1 MWILLVIS
9 LLVFGISGI
18 LYYKVINEYNTIQ
31 KINEDII
38 QQNNTIEE
46 KNKELR
52 QISES
57 LKIEKIM
64 VSNQLN
70 DLQNEHK
77 REKERLQDLQ
87 NTINTTIDNQ
97 NQLAQ
102 TAYENYCENLEN
114 KKRIKEQEILESE
127 EWLNKA
133 LEKHQEEV
141 LNNMEILDSKYKK
154 EKDKIEEDLEQLK
167 ATRAAIIQANIKEK
181 EIEENSTFYC
191 LTISEIDKADIKML
205 ENIKPQLNKPRVLSM
220 LIWSTFFQ
228 KPMTTLCN
236 NIIGTSTVTGIYK
249 ITNQVTKE
257 CYIGQSVDISK
268 RWKDHAKCG
277 LGIDTPAGNKL
288 YKAMQTYG
296 IWNFSWEVLEQCSK
310 DLLDEKEKYY
320 IELYDSYNYGYNS
333 NTGIGRK

>member
-18 LYYKVINEYNTIQ
+18 LYYKVINEHNTIQ

-52 QISES
+52 KISES
-57 LKIEKIM
+57 LKIEKVM

-77 REKERLQDLQ
+77 REKERLRDLQ
-87 NTINTTIDNQ
+87 DTINTTIDNQ
-97 NQLAQ
+97 SQLAQ
-102 TAYENYCENLEN
+102 TAYENYCKNLEN

-320 IELYDSYNYGYNS
+320 IELYDSYNFGYNS

>member
-18 LYYKVINEYNTIQ
+18 LYYKVINEHNTIQ

-154 EKDKIEEDLEQLK
+154 EKDKIKEDLEQLK

-320 IELYDSYNYGYNS
+320 IDLYDSYNFGYNS

>member
-1 MWILLVIS
+1 MWILLAIS

-18 LYYKVINEYNTIQ
+18 LYYKVINEHNTIQ

-64 VSNQLN
+64 VSNQLD
-70 DLQNEHK
+70 DLQKEHK
-77 REKERLQDLQ
+77 REKERLRDLQ
-87 NTINTTIDNQ
+87 DTINTTIDNQ
-97 NQLAQ
+97 SQLAQ
-102 TAYENYCENLEN
+102 TAYENYCKNLEN

-320 IELYDSYNYGYNS
+320 IELYDSYNFGYNS

>member
-9 LLVFGISGI
+9 LLVFGTSGI
-18 LYYKVINEYNTIQ
+18 FYYKAINEHNTIQ
-31 KINEDII
+31 KINKDII

-52 QISES
+52 KTSES

-77 REKERLQDLQ
+77 REKERLRYLQD
-87 NTINTTIDNQ
+87 TINTTINNQ

-236 NIIGTSTVTGIYK
+236 NIIGTSTITGIYK

-320 IELYDSYNYGYNS
+320 IELYDSYNFGYNS

>member
-1 MWILLVIS
+1 MWILLAIS

-18 LYYKVINEYNTIQ
+18 LYYKVINEHNTIQ

-52 QISES
+52 KISES

-77 REKERLQDLQ
+77 REKERLRDLQ
-87 NTINTTIDNQ
+87 DTINTTIDNQ
-97 NQLAQ
+97 SQLAQ
-102 TAYENYCENLEN
+102 TAYENYCKNLEN

-228 KPMTTLCN
+228 KSMTTLCN

-320 IELYDSYNYGYNS
+320 IELYDSYNFGYNS

>member
-18 LYYKVINEYNTIQ
+18 LYYKVINEHNTIQ

-114 KKRIKEQEILESE
+114 KKRIKEQEIFESE

-320 IELYDSYNYGYNS
+320 IELYDSYNFGYNS

>member
-18 LYYKVINEYNTIQ
+18 FYYKAINEHNTIQ

-52 QISES
+52 KISES
-57 LKIEKIM
+57 LKIEKTM

-70 DLQNEHK
+70 DLQKEHK
-77 REKERLQDLQ
+77 REKERLRDLQ
-87 NTINTTIDNQ
+87 DTINTTIDNQ

-320 IELYDSYNYGYNS
+320 IELYDSYNFGYNS

>member
-1 MWILLVIS
+1 
-9 LLVFGISGI
+9 
-18 LYYKVINEYNTIQ
+18 
-31 KINEDII
+31 
-38 QQNNTIEE
+38 
-46 KNKELR
+46 
-52 QISES
+52 
-57 LKIEKIM
+57 M

-87 NTINTTIDNQ
+87 DTINTTIDNQ

-320 IELYDSYNYGYNS
+320 IDLYDSYNFGYNS
-333 NTGIGRK
+333 NTGIERK

>member
-18 LYYKVINEYNTIQ
+18 LYYKVINEHNTIQ

-52 QISES
+52 KISES

-77 REKERLQDLQ
+77 REKERLRYLQD
-87 NTINTTIDNQ
+87 TINTTIDNQ

-320 IELYDSYNYGYNS
+320 IELYDSYNFGYNS

>member
-1 MWILLVIS
+1 MWILLAIS

-18 LYYKVINEYNTIQ
+18 LYYKVINEHNTIQ

-52 QISES
+52 KISES

-77 REKERLQDLQ
+77 REKERLRDLQ
-87 NTINTTIDNQ
+87 DTINTTIDNQ
-97 NQLAQ
+97 SQLAQ
-102 TAYENYCENLEN
+102 TAYENYCKNLEN
-114 KKRIKEQEILESE
+114 KKRIKEQEIFESE

-228 KPMTTLCN
+228 KSMTTLCN

-320 IELYDSYNYGYNS
+320 IELYDSYNFGYNS

>member
-18 LYYKVINEYNTIQ
+18 LYYKVINEHNTIQ

-57 LKIEKIM
+57 LKIEKVM

-77 REKERLQDLQ
+77 REKERLRDLQ
-87 NTINTTIDNQ
+87 DTINTTIDNQ
-97 NQLAQ
+97 SQLAQ
-102 TAYENYCENLEN
+102 TAYENYCKNLEN

-320 IELYDSYNYGYNS
+320 IELYDSYNFGYNS

>member
-1 MWILLVIS
+1 MWILLAIS

-18 LYYKVINEYNTIQ
+18 LYYKVINEHNNIQ

-52 QISES
+52 KTSES

-77 REKERLQDLQ
+77 REKQRLQDLQ

-167 ATRAAIIQANIKEK
+167 VTRAAIIQANIKEK

-220 LIWSTFFQ
+220 LIWSTFLQ

-277 LGIDTPAGNKL
+277 LGIDTPVGNKL
-288 YKAMQTYG
+288 YKAMQIYG
-296 IWNFSWEVLEQCSK
+296 IWNFSWEILEQCSK

-320 IELYDSYNYGYNS
+320 IDLYDSYNFGYN
-333 NTGIGRK
+333 

>member
-18 LYYKVINEYNTIQ
+18 LYYKVINEHNTIQ

-52 QISES
+52 KISES

-77 REKERLQDLQ
+77 REKERLRDLQ
-87 NTINTTIDNQ
+87 DTINTTIDNQ

-320 IELYDSYNYGYNS
+320 IDLYDSYNFGYNS

>member
-1 MWILLVIS
+1 MWILLAIS

-18 LYYKVINEYNTIQ
+18 LYYKVINEHNTIQ

-52 QISES
+52 KISES

-77 REKERLQDLQ
+77 REKERLRDLQ
-87 NTINTTIDNQ
+87 DTINTTIDNQ

-181 EIEENSTFYC
+181 EIEENSNFYC

-277 LGIDTPAGNKL
+277 LGIDTPTGNKL

-320 IELYDSYNYGYNS
+320 IDLYDSYNFGYNS

>member
-18 LYYKVINEYNTIQ
+18 LYYKVINEHNTIQ

-46 KNKELR
+46 KNKELKK
-52 QISES
+52 ISES

-333 NTGIGRK
+333 TKGNK

>member
-18 LYYKVINEYNTIQ
+18 LYYKVINEHNTIQ

-70 DLQNEHK
+70 DLQNESK
-77 REKERLQDLQ
+77 REKERVRDLQD
-87 NTINTTIDNQ
+87 TINTTIDNQ

-154 EKDKIEEDLEQLK
+154 EKAEIEEDLEQLK

-236 NIIGTSTVTGIYK
+236 NIIGTSTATGIYK

-320 IELYDSYNYGYNS
+320 IELYDSYNFGYNS

>member
-18 LYYKVINEYNTIQ
+18 LYYKVINEHNPIQ

-57 LKIEKIM
+57 LKIEKII

-87 NTINTTIDNQ
+87 DTINTTIDNQ
-97 NQLAQ
+97 SQLAQ
-102 TAYENYCENLEN
+102 TAYENYCKNLEN

-320 IELYDSYNYGYNS
+320 IELYDSYNFGYNS

>member
-18 LYYKVINEYNTIQ
+18 LYYKVINEHNTIQ

-52 QISES
+52 KISES

-77 REKERLQDLQ
+77 REKERLRDLQ

-320 IELYDSYNYGYNS
+320 IELYDSYNFGYNS

>member
-18 LYYKVINEYNTIQ
+18 LYYKVINEHNTIQ

-52 QISES
+52 KISES

-77 REKERLQDLQ
+77 REKERLRDLQ
-87 NTINTTIDNQ
+87 DTINTTIDNQ

-320 IELYDSYNYGYNS
+320 IELYDSYNFGYNS

>member
-9 LLVFGISGI
+9 LLVFGTSGI
-18 LYYKVINEYNTIQ
+18 FYYKAINEHNTIQ

-52 QISES
+52 KTSES

-77 REKERLQDLQ
+77 REKERLRYLQD
-87 NTINTTIDNQ
+87 TINTTINNQ

-320 IELYDSYNYGYNS
+320 IELYDSYNFGYNS

>member
-1 MWILLVIS
+1 MWILLAIS

-18 LYYKVINEYNTIQ
+18 LYYKVINEHNTIQ

-52 QISES
+52 KISES

-228 KPMTTLCN
+228 KPMTALCN

-320 IELYDSYNYGYNS
+320 IELYDSYNFGYNS

>member
-18 LYYKVINEYNTIQ
+18 LYYKVINEHNTIQ

-52 QISES
+52 KISES

-296 IWNFSWEVLEQCSK
+296 IWNFSWEVLEQCAK

-320 IELYDSYNYGYNS
+320 IDLYDSYNFGYNS

>member
-1 MWILLVIS
+1 MWILLAIS

-18 LYYKVINEYNTIQ
+18 LYYKVINEHNTIQ

-52 QISES
+52 KISES
-57 LKIEKIM
+57 LKIEKVM

-70 DLQNEHK
+70 NLQNEHK
-77 REKERLQDLQ
+77 REKERLRDLQ
-87 NTINTTIDNQ
+87 DTINTTIDNQ
-97 NQLAQ
+97 SQLAQ
-102 TAYENYCENLEN
+102 TAYENYCKNLEN

-320 IELYDSYNYGYNS
+320 IDLYDSYNFGYNS

>member
-1 MWILLVIS
+1 MWILLAIS

-18 LYYKVINEYNTIQ
+18 LYYKVINEHNTIQ

-46 KNKELR
+46 KNKKLR

-57 LKIEKIM
+57 LKIEKVM

-77 REKERLQDLQ
+77 REKERLRDLQ

-320 IELYDSYNYGYNS
+320 IELYDSYNFGYNS

>member
-18 LYYKVINEYNTIQ
+18 LYYKVINEHNTIQ

-87 NTINTTIDNQ
+87 DTINTTIDNQ

-205 ENIKPQLNKPRVLSM
+205 ENIKPRLNKPRVLSM

-320 IELYDSYNYGYNS
+320 IDLYDSYNFGYNS

>member
-1 MWILLVIS
+1 MWILLAIS

-18 LYYKVINEYNTIQ
+18 LYYKVINEHNTIQ

-46 KNKELR
+46 KNKELKK
-52 QISES
+52 ISES

>member
-18 LYYKVINEYNTIQ
+18 LYYKVINEHNTIQ

-77 REKERLQDLQ
+77 REKERLRDLQ
-87 NTINTTIDNQ
+87 DTINTTIDNQ
-97 NQLAQ
+97 SQLAQ
-102 TAYENYCENLEN
+102 TAYENYCKNLEN

>member
-18 LYYKVINEYNTIQ
+18 LYYKVINEHNTIQ

-257 CYIGQSVDISK
+257 CYIGQSVDI
-268 RWKDHAKCG
+268 R
-277 LGIDTPAGNKL
+277 
-288 YKAMQTYG
+288 
-296 IWNFSWEVLEQCSK
+296 
-310 DLLDEKEKYY
+310 
-320 IELYDSYNYGYNS
+320 
-333 NTGIGRK
+333 RR

>member
-18 LYYKVINEYNTIQ
+18 LYYKVINEHNTIQ

-52 QISES
+52 KISES

-249 ITNQVTKE
+249 ITNQITKE

-277 LGIDTPAGNKL
+277 LGIDTPVGNKL

-320 IELYDSYNYGYNS
+320 IELYDSYNFGYNS

>member
-18 LYYKVINEYNTIQ
+18 LYYKVINEHNTIQ

-77 REKERLQDLQ
+77 REKERLRDLQ
-87 NTINTTIDNQ
+87 DTINTTIDNQ
-97 NQLAQ
+97 SQLAQ
-102 TAYENYCENLEN
+102 TAYENYCKNLEN

-320 IELYDSYNYGYNS
+320 IDLYDSYNFGYNS

>member
-1 MWILLVIS
+1 MWILLAIS
-9 LLVFGISGI
+9 LLVFSISGI
-18 LYYKVINEYNTIQ
+18 LYYKVINEHNTIQ

-52 QISES
+52 KISES

-77 REKERLQDLQ
+77 REKERLRDLQ
-87 NTINTTIDNQ
+87 DTINTTIDNQ
-97 NQLAQ
+97 SQLAQ
-102 TAYENYCENLEN
+102 TAYENYCKNLEN

-228 KPMTTLCN
+228 KSMTTLCN
-236 NIIGTSTVTGIYK
+236 NIIGTSAVTGIYK

-320 IELYDSYNYGYNS
+320 IELYDSYNFGYNS

>member
-18 LYYKVINEYNTIQ
+18 LYYKVINEHNTIQ

-52 QISES
+52 RISES

-77 REKERLQDLQ
+77 REKERLQNLQ
-87 NTINTTIDNQ
+87 NTINITIDNQ

-320 IELYDSYNYGYNS
+320 IDLYDSYNFGYNS

>member
-18 LYYKVINEYNTIQ
+18 LYYKVINEHNTIQ

-46 KNKELR
+46 KNKKLR

-320 IELYDSYNYGYNS
+320 IELYDSYNFGYNS

>member
-1 MWILLVIS
+1 MWILLAIS

-18 LYYKVINEYNTIQ
+18 LYYKVINEHNTIQ

-52 QISES
+52 KISES

-77 REKERLQDLQ
+77 REKERLRDLQ
-87 NTINTTIDNQ
+87 DTINITIDNQ
-97 NQLAQ
+97 SQLAQ
-102 TAYENYCENLEN
+102 TAYENYCKNLEN

-154 EKDKIEEDLEQLK
+154 EKDKIEKDLEQLK

-228 KPMTTLCN
+228 KSMTTLCN

-320 IELYDSYNYGYNS
+320 IELYDSYNFGYNS

>member
-18 LYYKVINEYNTIQ
+18 LYYKVINEHNTIQ

-320 IELYDSYNYGYNS
+320 IELYDSYNFGYNS

>member
-9 LLVFGISGI
+9 LLVFGTSGI
-18 LYYKVINEYNTIQ
+18 FYYKAINEHNTIQ
-31 KINEDII
+31 KINKDII

-52 QISES
+52 KISES

-77 REKERLQDLQ
+77 REKERLRDLQ
-87 NTINTTIDNQ
+87 DTINTTIDNQ

-333 NTGIGRK
+333 TKGNK

>member
-1 MWILLVIS
+1 MWILLAIS

-18 LYYKVINEYNTIQ
+18 LYYKVINEHNTIQ

-52 QISES
+52 KISES

-87 NTINTTIDNQ
+87 DTINTTIDNQ

-154 EKDKIEEDLEQLK
+154 EKDKIKEDLEQLK
-167 ATRAAIIQANIKEK
+167 ATRAAVIQANIKEK

>member
-18 LYYKVINEYNTIQ
+18 LYYKVINEHNTIQ

-52 QISES
+52 KISES

-77 REKERLQDLQ
+77 REKERLRDLQ
-87 NTINTTIDNQ
+87 DTINTTIDNQ
-97 NQLAQ
+97 NQLAE

-320 IELYDSYNYGYNS
+320 IDLYDSYNFGYNS

>member
-18 LYYKVINEYNTIQ
+18 LYYKVINEHNTIQ

-52 QISES
+52 KISES
-57 LKIEKIM
+57 LKIEKVM

-181 EIEENSTFYC
+181 EIEENYTF
-191 LTISEIDKADIKML
+191 
-205 ENIKPQLNKPRVLSM
+205 
-220 LIWSTFFQ
+220 
-228 KPMTTLCN
+228 
-236 NIIGTSTVTGIYK
+236 
-249 ITNQVTKE
+249 
-257 CYIGQSVDISK
+257 
-268 RWKDHAKCG
+268 
-277 LGIDTPAGNKL
+277 
-288 YKAMQTYG
+288 
-296 IWNFSWEVLEQCSK
+296 
-310 DLLDEKEKYY
+310 
-320 IELYDSYNYGYNS
+320 
-333 NTGIGRK
+333 